1 MSITKLLR
9 GYPANNCL
17 AKTPT
22 RPARASSS
30 GSILSSRDF
39 RLCHNGGWWSV
50 VGGWRSEMA
59 PGANHQPPTTD
70 HRPMFSKILIANR
83 GEIAVRLIR
92 ACRDLGIAPVAVYS
106 EADRQA
112 LHVRLADEA
121 HFIGPSP
128 ASQSYLAGDKIIDA
142 ARRSGA
148 EAIHPGY
155 GFLSER
161 AHFARAVTDAGIKFI
176 GPSPESIEL
185 MGDKTNARVAAVK
198 AGAPIVPGSTEPLP
212 REAAARKVAGE
223 IGYPVMLKAS
233 AGGGGKGMRVVRSD
247 EEMGAA
253 FSMAAAEAL
262 SAFGDPSVYI
272 EKFIERPRH
281 IEIQI
286 LGDEY
291 GNVIHLGERECSVQ
305 RRHQK
310 VIEECPASFNDPDLR
325 ARMGEAAVM
334 ISRAANYYSAGTI
347 EFLVDAQ
354 RNFYFLEM
362 NTRLQVEHPVTEM
375 VTGVDLAREQIRVAA
390 GEKLAIRQED
400 VRWKGSAI
408 ECRVYAEDPD
418 QNFLPSPGRITRLRV
433 PAGPG
438 VRDDSGVYEGWEVPL
453 FYDPMIS
460 KLATWGATR
469 GEAIARMKRALG
481 EYQIGG
487 IRTTIPFFLSVLDD
501 EEFAR
506 GEIDTGYIARFLE
519 RQNAKA
525 AANDGDDARIA
536 AAIVAAIDITKRSK
550 VNAPAAPVER
560 MSKWKMA
567 GRIAWLNNRR
577 K

>member
-1 MSITKLLR
+1 
-9 GYPANNCL
+9 
-17 AKTPT
+17 
-22 RPARASSS
+22 
-30 GSILSSRDF
+30 
-39 RLCHNGGWWSV
+39 
-50 VGGWRSEMA
+50 
-59 PGANHQPPTTD
+59 
-70 HRPMFSKILIANR
+70 MFSKILIANR

-92 ACRDLGIAPVAVYS
+92 ACRDLGVSPVAVYS
-106 EADRQA
+106 DADRQA

-121 HFIGPSP
+121 YFIGESP
-128 ASQSYLAGDKIIDA
+128 ASQSYLAGEKIINA
-142 ARRSGA
+142 ALKSGA

-161 AHFARAVTDAGIKFI
+161 EWFARAVGEAGIRFI

-198 AGAPIVPGSTEPLP
+198 AGAPIVPGSTESLAD
-212 REAAARKVAGE
+212 EAAAKKVAAE

-233 AGGGGKGMRVVRSD
+233 AGGGGKGMRVVRTD
-247 EEMGAA
+247 QEMGAA
-253 FSMAAAEAL
+253 FSMAAAEAQ
-262 SAFGDPSVYI
+262 SSFGDPSVYL

-325 ARMGEAAVM
+325 ARMGEAAVK
-334 ISRAANYYSAGTI
+334 IARAASYHSAGTI
-347 EFLVDAQ
+347 EFLVDAR

-362 NTRLQVEHPVTEM
+362 NTRLQVEHPVTEV
-375 VTGVDLAREQIRVAA
+375 VTGIDIAREQIRIAA
-390 GEKLAIRQED
+390 GCRLTIKQKD

-408 ECRVYAEDPD
+408 ECRIYAEDPD
-418 QNFLPSPGRITRLRV
+418 HNFLPSPGRITRLRV
-433 PAGPG
+433 PSGPG

-460 KLATWGATR
+460 KLVAWGATR
-469 GEAIARMKRALG
+469 DEAIARMKRALG
-481 EYQIGG
+481 EYHVGG

-506 GEIDTGYIARFLE
+506 GEIDTDYIARFLE
-519 RQNAKA
+519 RRKA
-525 AANDGDDARIA
+525 RDAAQNDGDDARVA
-536 AAIVAAIDITKRSK
+536 AAIVAAINFSK
-550 VNAPAAPVER
+550 QSKANPTVASVER
-560 MSKWKMA
+560 ASKWKMA
-567 GRIAWLNNRR
+567 GRIASLNNHRR
-577 K
+577 